1 MPGTGLA
8 HTLEAGIGLGVFVR
22 LRNNRCVLHSFWL
35 RNDLSVGGP
44 GSVQSQPSFWEL
56 KL

>member
-44 GSVQSQPSFWEL
+44 GSVQSQPSSWEL